1 MTCSIPPFGGHSHT
15 SSHSDR
21 TKMNDDTAEELLAN
35 LQMLHTTGLGAER
48 IRKNLSLENVN
59 DVVSWCREE
68 IRKPDREVRKNGKNW
83 YVRIDNCEI
92 TIHSRSYTI
101 ITAHQI

>member
-1 MTCSIPPFGGHSHT
+1 MTEMDGG
-15 SSHSDR
+15 
-21 TKMNDDTAEELLAN
+21 NGEELLAN

-68 IRKPDREVRKNGKNW
+68 IKKPEREIRKNGKNW
-83 YVRIDNCEI
+83 YVRIDDCEI

-101 ITAHQI
+101 ITAHKI